1 MSCQSKQ
8 FCRALLQNQSVLFNG
23 YKKEIVSET
32 LLYVIVRKR
41 GDVAL
46 SFTSFLVFING
57 RKLWFS
63 IAIS

>member
-1 MSCQSKQ
+1 MS
-8 FCRALLQNQSVLFNG
+8 FCSALLQNQSLLFSA
-23 YKKEIVSET
+23 YKKEIVTET

-46 SFTSFLVFING
+46 CVTSVLVFIDG
-57 RKLWFS
+57 KKLWFS

>member
-23 YKKEIVSET
+23 YKKEILTET
-32 LLYVIVRKR
+32 LLYLIVRKR

-46 SFTSFLVFING
+46 CVASVLVFING
-57 RKLWFS
+57 KELWFS